1 MSNTQTPVAAPTENV
16 NQAEVDF
23 FEEVVLPVVRKYGP
37 DKGGRI
43 LTQVG
48 EVAQRM
54 HEWPEDIADSCLEEL
69 LRIISLSKHKAAK
82 QSS

>member
-1 MSNTQTPVAAPTENV
+1 MSDTQTPVAAPTEKV

-48 EVAQRM
+48 EAAQRM
-54 HEWPEDIADSCLEEL
+54 HEWPDDIRESCMEEL
-69 LRIISLSKHKAAK
+69 LRIISLCKQKAAK